1 MSYCL
6 HQKKPTTQHKN
17 AKQQYSF
24 LIYANYQPLEKKS
37 RHHLKILLFLE
48 QFKL

>member
-24 LIYANYQPLEKKS
+24 LIYANYQPLEKK
-37 RHHLKILLFLE
+37 IAAP
-48 QFKL
+48 FKNIIVS